1 MVVAVIAALGILR
14 LRVDT
19 NHISFFSADHPL
31 GQSAAVIDREL
42 GGVYSFQIML
52 EGPPESLKTPD
63 ALQRIDRLQEA
74 LRTFPHVRKVTSVA
88 DYVKR
93 INKELND
100 GRPEANVV
108 PADAST
114 IAQELFVFALGGEG
128 RHELERVV
136 ASDYSR
142 AQIAIKLQSMSSD
155 LVLEQVEAG
164 GSDGEGGVRRHRDQR
179 AHDRLRPPVQ
189 HARSLSGDV
198 AADQLRHGVLHR
210 VRRHLPG
217 LPLVPF
223 RRADDRARTCCRCWR
238 CSA

>member
-1 MVVAVIAALGILR
+1 M
-14 LRVDT
+14 
-19 NHISFFSADHPL
+19 
-31 GQSAAVIDREL
+31 
-42 GGVYSFQIML
+42 
-52 EGPPESLKTPD
+52 
-63 ALQRIDRLQEA
+63 
-74 LRTFPHVRKVTSVA
+74 TSVA

-108 PADAST
+108 PADANT

-142 AQIAIKLQSMSSD
+142 AQISIKLQSMSSD
-155 LVLEQVEAG
+155 LVLEQVEQADRMAKEAFAG
-164 GSDGEGGVRRHRDQR
+164 TGITR
-179 AHDRLRPPVQ
+179 ADDRLRTPVQ

-198 AADQLRHGVLHR
+198 AAQQLRHGVLHR

-217 LPLVPF
+217 LPLVPL
-223 RRADDRARTCCRCWR
+223 RRC
-238 CSA
+238 